1 MSSSAKTDLQESL
14 SVGQQTAL
22 LTLLVDEDPAVYRL
36 VRERILA
43 CGLPGLDWLR
53 KHRLAS
59 DPRLRRR
66 VREIFLCLG
75 RQKAD
80 TDFLTF
86 CVTQG
91 EDFDIEQAAWLLA
104 LTRAPEINEE
114 AYRAVFDQ
122 YAEVLRERIRG
133 VSPPRKVLLT
143 INQYLFETLGF
154 VGNETDYYA
163 PENSYLNLV
172 LDRRTGNPISVCL
185 VYLLVARRLQ
195 LPITGIGMPGHFVC
209 RYQSSVEEIYIDA
222 FNAGRLLTK
231 ADCVKYLLQSSY
243 GFQEGLLAPASP
255 RRILLR
261 VCSNLHQTYL
271 HLKQRDETSRVQR
284 YIVAL
289 AS

>member
-1 MSSSAKTDLQESL
+1 MTSSAKTDLHEAL
-14 SVGQQTAL
+14 SVGQQEAL

-43 CGLPGLDWLR
+43 CGLSGLEWLR
-53 KHRLAS
+53 EHRLAS

-66 VREIFLCLG
+66 VCEIFSSLG
-75 RQKAD
+75 REKAD
-80 TDFLTF
+80 DDFLTF

-91 EDFDIEQAAWLLA
+91 EDFDIERAAWLLA
-104 LTRAPEINEE
+104 RTRFPEINVD
-114 AYRAVFDQ
+114 AYRAVLDA
-122 YAEVLRERIRG
+122 YAETLRERIRG
-133 VSPPRKVLLT
+133 VSPPREVLLT
-143 INQYLFETLGF
+143 INRFLFETVGLE
-154 VGNETDYYA
+154 GNETDYYA

-172 LDRRTGNPISVCL
+172 LDRRTGNPINVCL
-185 VYLLVARRLQ
+185 VYLVIARRLQ

-261 VCSNLHQTYL
+261 ICSNLHQTYL
-271 HLKQRDETSRVQR
+271 HLKLRDETARIQR